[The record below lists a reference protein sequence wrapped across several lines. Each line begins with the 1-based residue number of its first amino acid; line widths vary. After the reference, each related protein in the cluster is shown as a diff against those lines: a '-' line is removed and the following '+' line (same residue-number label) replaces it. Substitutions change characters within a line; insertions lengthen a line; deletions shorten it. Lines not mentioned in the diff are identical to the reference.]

1 MGTGVGQESKE
12 FLQVLLKLKDESDA
26 KMPLT
31 MIEIKALLM
40 KRYGGWA
47 KIMNKPYVLRK
58 LQQELEVV
66 VGKDNIVKES
76 HIQQLPYRSLCS
88 CERSLAFTS
97 NSSTLDTVPNG
108 SRVFVNV
115 WAIQR
120 DPSIWKNPRE
130 FCPERFFDNKWDDNG
145 NDVNYFPF
153 GSGRR
158 ICAGIV
164 MAERIFM
171 YSLASLIHSFDWKL
185 PEGETLDLTE
195 KFGIVLKKKVPLV
208 AIPTPKIFQSEHCMS
223 KINMCL

>member
-1 MGTGVGQESKE
+1 MKEALRLHPTLPLLVPHCPSETCTVGG
-12 FLQVLLKLKDESDA
+12 
-26 KMPLT
+26 
-31 MIEIKALLM
+31 
-40 KRYGGWA
+40 Y
-47 KIMNKPYVLRK
+47 
-58 LQQELEVV
+58 
-66 VGKDNIVKES
+66 
-76 HIQQLPYRSLCS
+76 
-88 CERSLAFTS
+88 
-97 NSSTLDTVPNG
+97 TVPNG

-171 YSLASLIHSFDWKL
+171 YGFTHSFFRLEIARRRDIRPYREVWDFSEEKS
-185 PEGETLDLTE
+185 TLWCLYLLLR
-195 KFGIVLKKKVPLV
+195 FFN
-208 AIPTPKIFQSEHCMS
+208 PTLYE
-223 KINMCL
+223 